1 MADRHM
7 KRYSTLLIL
16 REMQVKTTMRYHLTP
31 VRMAIIQKNTNTNV
45 GKDVGKR
52 NLVTLLAG
60 MYFGASTVENS
71 KEITKIIKIE
81 LPYDPAIPLL
91 VYIKKK

>member
-1 MADRHM
+1 MWR
-7 KRYSTLLIL
+7 K
-16 REMQVKTTMRYHLTP
+16 
-31 VRMAIIQKNTNTNV
+31 
-45 GKDVGKR
+45 G

-60 MYFGASTVENS
+60 MYFGAATVENS

-91 VYIKKK
+91 VYTKTKHQFKKTNALQCS

>member
-1 MADRHM
+1 M
-7 KRYSTLLIL
+7 
-16 REMQVKTTMRYHLTP
+16 
-31 VRMAIIQKNTNTNV
+31 
-45 GKDVGKR
+45 GKG

-60 MYFGASTVENS
+60 MYFGAATVENS

-91 VYIKKK
+91 VYIKNKTKQNTNSKRQMHCNVHSSIIYNCQDMEKTCVCQQMKDKEDVAEARG